1 MLSDCQIKGLHTQL
15 ERALHL
21 FGRDL
26 MVLHK
31 KPGSVT
37 GYSDIN
43 GVLSFSIL
51 GDLGMMQ
58 AQFSVEMFYPR
69 TYLFGCTPSLR

>member
-1 MLSDCQIKGLHTQL
+1 
-15 ERALHL
+15 
-21 FGRDL
+21 